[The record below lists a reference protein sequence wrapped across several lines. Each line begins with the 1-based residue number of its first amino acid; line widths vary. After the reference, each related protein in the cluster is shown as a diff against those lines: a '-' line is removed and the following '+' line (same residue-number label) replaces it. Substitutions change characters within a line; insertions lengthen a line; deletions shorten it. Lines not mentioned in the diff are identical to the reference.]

1 MPHSTHISLYKILI
15 PLSQIFIKPLHNNIH
30 ICIVQKEYNMKTLN
44 FILGVVPP
52 AIEGGSKA
60 GEMNSP
66 VWYIIGGLL
75 TIFLF
80 AYLIYALIKPEKF

>member
-1 MPHSTHISLYKILI
+1 
-15 PLSQIFIKPLHNNIH
+15 
-30 ICIVQKEYNMKTLN
+30 MKTLN
-44 FILGVVPP
+44 FILGLVPT
-52 AIEGGSKA
+52 AIEGSTKT

-66 VWYIIGGLL
+66 GWYLVGALL

>member
-1 MPHSTHISLYKILI
+1 
-15 PLSQIFIKPLHNNIH
+15 
-30 ICIVQKEYNMKTLN
+30 MKTMN

-52 AIEGGSKA
+52 AIEGGKMT

-66 VWYIIGGLL
+66 VWYIVGALL
-75 TIFLF
+75 SIFLF

>member
-1 MPHSTHISLYKILI
+1 
-15 PLSQIFIKPLHNNIH
+15 
-30 ICIVQKEYNMKTLN
+30 MKTMS
-44 FILGVVPP
+44 FILGVVPTV
-52 AIEGGSKA
+52 IESGSKA

-66 VWYIIGGLL
+66 VWYIVGALL

>member
-1 MPHSTHISLYKILI
+1 
-15 PLSQIFIKPLHNNIH
+15 
-30 ICIVQKEYNMKTLN
+30 MKTLN
-44 FILGVVPP
+44 FILGIVSP
-52 AIEGGSKA
+52 AIEGGKMT
-60 GEMNSP
+60 GEMNSS

>member
-1 MPHSTHISLYKILI
+1 
-15 PLSQIFIKPLHNNIH
+15 
-30 ICIVQKEYNMKTLN
+30 MKTMN
-44 FILGVVPP
+44 FILGAVPP
-52 AIEGGSKA
+52 AIEGGKMT

-66 VWYIIGGLL
+66 AWYIIGALL

>member
-1 MPHSTHISLYKILI
+1 MNT
-15 PLSQIFIKPLHNNIH
+15 
-30 ICIVQKEYNMKTLN
+30 MN
-44 FILGVVPP
+44 FILGVVPT
-52 AIEGGSKA
+52 AIVGSSKA

-66 VWYIIGGLL
+66 AWYIIGGLL

>member
-1 MPHSTHISLYKILI
+1 
-15 PLSQIFIKPLHNNIH
+15 
-30 ICIVQKEYNMKTLN
+30 MKTLN
-44 FILGVVPP
+44 FILGLVPA
-52 AIEGGSKA
+52 AIEGSSKA

-66 VWYIIGGLL
+66 AWYLVGALL

>member
-1 MPHSTHISLYKILI
+1 
-15 PLSQIFIKPLHNNIH
+15 
-30 ICIVQKEYNMKTLN
+30 MKTLN
-44 FILGVVPP
+44 FILGVVPS
-52 AIEGGSKA
+52 AVEGGSKT

-66 VWYIIGGLL
+66 VWYIIGALL

>member
-1 MPHSTHISLYKILI
+1 
-15 PLSQIFIKPLHNNIH
+15 
-30 ICIVQKEYNMKTLN
+30 MKTMN

-52 AIEGGSKA
+52 AIEGGTKT

-66 VWYIIGGLL
+66 GWYL
-75 TIFLF
+75 TGVLIVIFLL

>member
-1 MPHSTHISLYKILI
+1 
-15 PLSQIFIKPLHNNIH
+15 
-30 ICIVQKEYNMKTLN
+30 MKTLN
-44 FILGVVPP
+44 FILGLVPT
-52 AIEGGSKA
+52 AIEGGTKA

-66 VWYIIGGLL
+66 AWYIVGALL

>member
-1 MPHSTHISLYKILI
+1 
-15 PLSQIFIKPLHNNIH
+15 
-30 ICIVQKEYNMKTLN
+30 MKTMN

-52 AIEGGSKA
+52 TIESGIMT

-66 VWYIIGGLL
+66 GWYLIGALL

>member
-1 MPHSTHISLYKILI
+1 
-15 PLSQIFIKPLHNNIH
+15 
-30 ICIVQKEYNMKTLN
+30 MKTMN
-44 FILGVVPP
+44 FILGIVPS
-52 AIEGGSKA
+52 AAEGSSKA

-66 VWYIIGGLL
+66 AWYIIGTLL